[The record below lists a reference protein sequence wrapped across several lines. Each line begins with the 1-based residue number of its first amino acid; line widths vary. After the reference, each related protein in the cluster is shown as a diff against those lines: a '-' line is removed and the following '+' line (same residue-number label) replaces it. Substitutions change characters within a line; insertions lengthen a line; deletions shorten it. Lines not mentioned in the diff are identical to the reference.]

1 MLMSVL
7 IGLQVV
13 LGCLLMGAILLQ
25 QKGTGMGAAFGESSN
40 VYTTKRGV
48 DKAVY
53 IATIVLAILFF
64 GLGIVTVLLPS

>member
-7 IGLQVV
+7 IGLQVA
-13 LGCLLMGAILLQ
+13 LGCFLMGAILLQ
-25 QKGTGMGAAFGESSN
+25 QKGAGMGAAFGESSN

-48 DKAVY
+48 DKAIY

-64 GLGIVTVLLPS
+64 GLGIVTVLLA

>member
-1 MLMSVL
+1 MFMQVL

-13 LGCLLMGAILLQ
+13 LGCLLMAAILIQ
-25 QKGTGMGAAFGESSN
+25 QKGAGMGAAFGESSN

-53 IATIVLAILFF
+53 VASIVLAVLFF
-64 GLGIVTVLLPS
+64 GLGIATVLLA